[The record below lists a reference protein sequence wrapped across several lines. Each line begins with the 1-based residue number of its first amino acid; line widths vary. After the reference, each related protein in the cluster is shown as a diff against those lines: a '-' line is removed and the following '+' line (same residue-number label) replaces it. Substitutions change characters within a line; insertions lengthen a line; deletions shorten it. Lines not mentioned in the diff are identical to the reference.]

1 MMEQMW
7 LAADYHFPST
17 YSCRV
22 PMSSASNA
30 LAMPAPGPGTVRLAL
45 LHTGIE
51 LFGVDAVREELFPTL
66 CAASVRI
73 RPPERVAISPH
84 LLHAHKWEVEKKTRR
99 ERVQKSL
106 MIREMAHA
114 TGNMTVF
121 LQVPKEAEKMF
132 RAVLKAVG
140 YWGQTSSFACCL
152 GVDQRSP
159 EPEEVATPLGSLNE
173 RVPLQ
178 QFYSCLASDF
188 RDAQVSWQE
197 IVVEVPTKKTHALQF
212 DIYVWPMLVQH
223 HHGEGKLLVRH
234 LLMSEQEEA
243 NV

>member
-1 MMEQMW
+1 
-7 LAADYHFPST
+7 
-17 YSCRV
+17 
-22 PMSSASNA
+22 MSSASNA
-30 LAMPAPGPGTVRLAL
+30 LAMPVPGPGTVRLAL
-45 LHTGIE
+45 IHTGIE

-84 LLHAHKWEVEKKTRR
+84 LLHAHKWEVDKKTRR

-114 TGNMTVF
+114 SGNMTVF
-121 LQVPKEAEKMF
+121 LQVPEETELMY
-132 RAVLKAVG
+132 RSVLTAVG
-140 YWGQTSSFACCL
+140 YWGQSSSLACCI
-152 GVDQRSP
+152 GIDQQEP
-159 EPEEVATPLGSLNE
+159 EPDEVATPLGSLDE

-178 QFYSCLASDF
+178 QFYSCLASEF
-188 RDAQVSWQE
+188 RDSQVSWQE
-197 IVVEVPTKKTHALQF
+197 IVSEVPTKKTRSLQF

-234 LLMSEQEEA
+234 PFVREKTDVSA
-243 NV
+243 